1 MNVLKLLND
10 LAAKIGIGRL
20 VPEAD
25 GGVTLLFDD
34 AHEVSFTPAE
44 EDNAEEDNAVVFQ
57 CELADASRL
66 RPEDFRALLEASL
79 AETGGAG
86 FAIHRQ
92 LDKLLLWKHF
102 SEFNSAAEL
111 EKAINDFLAQVI
123 LWKER
128 LANGSFS
135 DTASAPGGDF
145 EHPFNLATNFIQ
157 A

>member
-1 MNVLKLLND
+1 MNALELLND

-34 AHEVSFTPAE
+34 AHEVSFTP
-44 EDNAEEDNAVVFQ
+44 AEEDNAVVFQ